1 MNGPPYYAAL
11 RLKSEQPNLSA
22 GDLAERLREW
32 KKCDYTAAAVRQVL
46 HRSREIFAS
55 LLLAEVSRSVLSND
69 RETLA
74 DELAE
79 LDLLTYCR
87 HALEQREG

>member
-1 MNGPPYYAAL
+1 M
-11 RLKSEQPNLSA
+11 
-22 GDLAERLREW
+22 
-32 KKCDYTAAAVRQVL
+32 L

-55 LLLAEVSRSVLSND
+55 VLLTEVSRSVLSND
-69 RETLA
+69 RATLA

-87 HALEQREG
+87 QALERREG